1 MRDFRTY
8 FLDAHSGAIVHVE
21 NEVDEQ
27 GAIVG
32 IGVGVNNDRKK
43 VSASPAGGGFQTYD
57 RLRPAEI
64 VTLDLRHA
72 DARVDSLLDPRG
84 TPTTTSS
91 RSAQIDTTT
100 AAGRLVFG
108 IFAALAEFERELRGS
123 AGRLGTSG

>member
-32 IGVGVNNDRKK
+32 IGVGVNNDLKK
-43 VSASPAGGGFQTYD
+43 VSVSPVGGGFQTYD

-84 TPTTTSS
+84 ASWVAENNYRSLTDKCRKNFACASRSS
-91 RSAQIDTTT
+91 R
-100 AAGRLVFG
+100 G
-108 IFAALAEFERELRGS
+108 
-123 AGRLGTSG
+123 